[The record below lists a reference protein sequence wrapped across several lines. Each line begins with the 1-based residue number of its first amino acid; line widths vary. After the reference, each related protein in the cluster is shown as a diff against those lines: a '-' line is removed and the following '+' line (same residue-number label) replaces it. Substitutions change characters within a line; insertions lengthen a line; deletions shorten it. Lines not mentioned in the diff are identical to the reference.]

1 MNMDL
6 ARNMVDSF
14 VCSTGVSCLLIDAG
28 GRELYRREPEH
39 PLYAECCKIMGN
51 QACQELHLLGANES
65 ERLGGRY
72 FYFCPMGMGCI
83 ASPIILGGRIAGALV
98 AGPVRIMEREDQVTS
113 TPLLRDLS
121 EGKKLTAVTRLL
133 QKFPR
138 RDPSALSH
146 LSDLL
151 LSTALYIGGESRSFL
166 EEYQTRARYQTA
178 EEYMQRLKQERVKTV
193 YPLDKEQALVC
204 SVREGDLSE
213 ARSLLDALL
222 GHMLF
227 AMGGD
232 FTTMRA
238 RALEL
243 SVLLSRA
250 AVDGGAD
257 LEAVLELNQQFLK
270 ESDYLRC
277 ISELSA
283 WLRKVAERYAALA
296 LDAADVKHND
306 MIKKAANYMKQNLNG
321 KLTLEDTARHVG
333 FSPAYFSKVFK
344 EEMGTT
350 FNKYLGRLRV
360 ERSQKLLLF
369 SELSVNEICDAVGFE
384 DQSYFVKV
392 FRRYTG
398 MTPGKYRKQ
407 QGWLYGKS
415 LKPTGTAPFEK

>member
-1 MNMDL
+1 
-6 ARNMVDSF
+6 
-14 VCSTGVSCLLIDAG
+14 
-28 GRELYRREPEH
+28 
-39 PLYAECCKIMGN
+39 MGD
-51 QACQELHLLGANES
+51 QACQELHLSGANES

-83 ASPIILGGRIAGALV
+83 TSPVILGGRIAGALV

-178 EEYMQRLKQERVKTV
+178 EEYMQRLKQEPVKTV
-193 YPLDKEQALVC
+193 YPLDKELELVC
-204 SVREGDLSE
+204 AVREGDLNE
-213 ARSLLDALL
+213 ARSVLDALL

-257 LEAVLELNQQFLK
+257 LEAALELNQQFLK

-283 WLRKVAERYAALA
+283 WLRRAVERYVALA
-296 LDAADVKHND
+296 LDGADVKHNE

-321 KLTLEDTARHVG
+321 KKTLEDTARHVG
-333 FSPAYFSKVFK
+333 CSPTQFSKVFK

-369 SELSVNEICDAVGFE
+369 SELSVNAICDAVGFE

-415 LKPTGTAPFEK
+415 LKPTGTVPFEK